1 MTKRGALLLLD
12 TGMLSSFA
20 VLMSWRLTG
29 VWLHEAIGI
38 ALIAMIAAHLVVHWS
53 WVESRIAIMTRPS
66 QRRFGAL
73 LLNAALFAAMG
84 TTIVTGLAVS
94 KVAIPNRLTPASYLH
109 WHSVHESAAT
119 LTVLLLG
126 LHVAYNWDRI
136 RGGLRRVFAAPVR
149 SANLSSRSSGVS
161 YSVIARRLAW
171 VVLAS
176 TVLTGIVWT
185 GVRLSPGK
193 GEVLMRFADGHQELR
208 APPADITKVRVG
220 TLRPAPAAGLPR
232 FLVSFVLL
240 LIVAAVGRLLHRS
253 SAHRRRAGRE
263 GFRASHVGARLVA
276 DSAGREVTSRARS
289 ASAD

>member
-1 MTKRGALLLLD
+1 
-12 TGMLSSFA
+12 MLSSFA

-38 ALIAMIAAHLVVHWS
+38 ALIAMIVAHMVVHWA
-53 WVESRIAIMTRPS
+53 WVESRIAIMTRPAE
-66 QRRFGAL
+66 RRFGAL
-73 LLNAALFAAMG
+73 LLNASLFAAMG

-109 WHSVHESAAT
+109 WHGVHESAAT

-136 RGGLRRVFAAPVR
+136 RGGIRRVLAAPVR
-149 SANLSSRSSGVS
+149 STNASRRSSNLS
-161 YSVIARRLAW
+161 YSVIARRLGW

-185 GVRLSPGK
+185 GVRLAPGK

-208 APPADITKVRVG
+208 APPAGITKVGAG
-220 TLRPAPAAGLPR
+220 TLRPAPAAGIPR
-232 FLVSFVLL
+232 FLVNLVML
-240 LIVAAVGRLLHRS
+240 LIVAVVGRLLYRIA
-253 SAHRRRAGRE
+253 AHRRRAGPPQLGVR
-263 GFRASHVGARLVA
+263 RRL
-276 DSAGREVTSRARS
+276 
-289 ASAD
+289 

>member
-1 MTKRGALLLLD
+1 
-12 TGMLSSFA
+12 

-38 ALIAMIAAHLVVHWS
+38 ALIAMIVAHLVVHWA
-53 WVESRIAIMTRPS
+53 WVESRIAIMARPS
-66 QRRFGAL
+66 RRRFGAL
-73 LLNAALFAAMG
+73 LLNASLFSAMG

-94 KVAIPNRLTPASYLH
+94 KVAFPNRLTPASYLH
-109 WHSVHESAAT
+109 WHGVHESAAT

-136 RGGLRRVFAAPVR
+136 RGGMRRVFAAPIR
-149 SANLSSRSSGVS
+149 STSVSLRVSDIS
-161 YSVIARRLAW
+161 YSVILRRLAW

-208 APPADITKVRVG
+208 APPAGITQVGVG
-220 TLRPAPAAGLPR
+220 TLRPAPAAGIAG
-232 FLVSFVLL
+232 FLVNLVLL
-240 LIVAAVGRLLHRS
+240 LIVAVVGRLPHRI
-253 SAHRRRAGRE
+253 SAHR
-263 GFRASHVGARLVA
+263 
-276 DSAGREVTSRARS
+276 SRARPPQRGVRPRLEKS
-289 ASAD
+289 